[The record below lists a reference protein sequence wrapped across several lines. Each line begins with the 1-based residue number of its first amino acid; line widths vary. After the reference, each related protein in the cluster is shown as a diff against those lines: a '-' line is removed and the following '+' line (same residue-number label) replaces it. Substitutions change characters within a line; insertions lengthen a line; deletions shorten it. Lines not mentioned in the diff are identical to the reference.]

1 MEMNNMLE
9 KSMMNNYKFSI
20 LKIILIRKL
29 Y

>member
-9 KSMMNNYKFSI
+9 KSMMNSYKFSI